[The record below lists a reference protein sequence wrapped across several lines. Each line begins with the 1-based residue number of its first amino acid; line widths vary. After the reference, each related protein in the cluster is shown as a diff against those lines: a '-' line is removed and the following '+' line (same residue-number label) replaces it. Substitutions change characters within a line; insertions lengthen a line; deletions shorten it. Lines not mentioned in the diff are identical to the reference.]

1 MPRAGTVQFAAQRA
15 GLSASFLDDVAAGF
29 TDAAPVRGQFV
40 DDLIAGVVPRGHPIM
55 RAYFPRCYVDVNR
68 EPYELDPRMF
78 DGRLP
83 SFANTRS
90 MRVAGGLGTVAR
102 VVGDAQEIYDQR
114 IAVAEAM
121 RGSRASTSRTIGRC
135 GGCSCGCIATSAPPC

>member
-1 MPRAGTVQFAAQRA
+1 MRR
-15 GLSASFLDDVAAGF
+15 SEDS
-29 TDAAPVRGQFV
+29 FV
-40 DDLIAGVVPRGHPIM
+40 DELIAGVVARGHPLM
-55 RAYFPRCYVDVNR
+55 RAHFPRCYVDVNR

-114 IAVAEAM
+114 ISVAEALQ
-121 RGSRASTSRTIGRC
+121 RIDGLYKPYHRALRRAVHARC
-135 GGCSCGCIATSAPPC
+135 TAISAPRS

>member
-1 MPRAGTVQFAAQRA
+1 MARGFPLVRA
-15 GLSASFLDDVAAGF
+15 
-29 TDAAPVRGQFV
+29 
-40 DDLIAGVVPRGHPIM
+40 H
-55 RAYFPRCYVDVNR
+55 FPRCYVDVNR

-90 MRVAGGLGTVAR
+90 MRVAGGLGTIAR

-114 IAVAEAM
+114 IPVDDALPRIE
-121 RGSRASTSRTIGRC
+121 ASTSPITARC
-135 GGCSCGCIATSAPPC
+135 GG